1 MAEKKPQPGLIN
13 LFASHRVAANL
24 LMFIAILA
32 GTWGIKKLNTQFFP
46 NFEVDVITIS
56 VVWSGATAEDIQ
68 SSITIPIEQAL
79 KGINGIDKIFAT
91 SAPGSSRLRLEVQ
104 PEADLVTVLDEVK
117 QAVDNVR
124 NLPTE
129 SEKPEVLKVTRFEN
143 IAKILLTGS
152 VPLAELRPL
161 AFELERDLLRQGIRK
176 VAFVGLPE
184 LEIAIAIA
192 PEQLHELGLTLN
204 QLATIIRQR
213 SMDLPAG
220 TAGRKAGAKQVRS
233 LSQQREVEGF
243 LQLPVLANEQGR
255 LVRLGD
261 IAEVTKGP
269 NPDDEFITYKGQ
281 PGIEMQLLRTE
292 ADDTLKSAEIMRQ
305 WLEKVRPTLPK
316 GIQLVVYDESWVYL
330 NERIELLLKNGV
342 GGLVLVIGMLFLFL
356 NVRVAWWVT
365 VGIPISFLTALAVL
379 YLIGGSINLISL
391 FGLIMTLGII
401 VDDAIV
407 VGENASMR
415 IQQGDNPEHAAI
427 AGANMMLA
435 PVTAS
440 SLTTIAA
447 FLPLLILEGNI
458 GNILIDI
465 PTVVIC
471 VILASLAECFLIL
484 PGHLNHSFRR
494 RRVKETQLR
503 QKLDKWFNQFREGVF
518 LKTVKLAI
526 EYRFLTILLAISLF
540 VFSLAMLVTG
550 HLKFTFFPSIDS
562 TVINA
567 SVQFSAGTPA
577 TTVDAFLVELE
588 RALYEAEKKLGET
601 LVVSVFANH
610 RKAAFDSFSG
620 TRIEGDEFG
629 ALKVQI
635 VSGDERAVTNAQIIR
650 AWQQSIQRPA
660 GIERFSIA
668 QRRPGPPG
676 KPIEIKLIGTDVIGL
691 KEAALKL
698 QQAIKNYA
706 GVSNVEDD
714 LPYGREQLI
723 YKLTPMGQSLG
734 LTIEDIGKRLRS
746 ALDGEIVQIF
756 HDSNEEIEVRIEL
769 PASQRDYLTPLLQL
783 PIVLPNGNTALLAN
797 VVSFDTRQGIDTLN
811 RVDGELAVLV
821 SSDVDENTTNANDIT
836 AELEV
841 SVLPGL
847 KTRYGINYAFEGRS
861 AEQQETLADM
871 RLGLFIAL
879 ALIYIILAWVFAS
892 YSWPVA
898 VMLVIPFGITGAIL
912 GHFLMGL
919 NLTVLSLFGLFGLTG
934 IVINDSIILVSV
946 YRHLRGEGVIIE
958 QAIVKSVC
966 MRLRAVL
973 LTSLTTIAGLTP
985 ILFETSLQA
994 QFLIPMATSIVFGLA
1009 FGTVL
1014 ILLVVPAMLVV
1025 VENISLTT
1033 KRHLRGLIA
1042 RISFGE

>member
-1 MAEKKPQPGLIN
+1 MAQPGLLN

-32 GTWGIKKLNTQFFP
+32 GIWGVKKLNTQFFP
-46 NFEVDVITIS
+46 NFEVDVITVA
-56 VVWSGATAEDIQ
+56 VVWSGASAEDIQ

-79 KGINGIDKIFAT
+79 KGINGIDKVFAT
-91 SAPGSSRLRLEVQ
+91 SAPGSSRIRLEVQ
-104 PEADLVTVLDEVK
+104 PEADLAGVLDEVK

-124 NLPTE
+124 NLPSD
-129 SEKPEVLKVTRFEN
+129 SEKPEVLKITRFEN
-143 IAKILLTGS
+143 IAKILLTGP
-152 VPLAELRPL
+152 VTLAELRPL

-176 VAFVGLPE
+176 VEFSGLPE
-184 LEIAIAIA
+184 LEIAIAVP

-204 QLATIIRQR
+204 QLTEVIRQH
-213 SMDLPAG
+213 SLDLPAG
-220 TAGRKAGAKQVRS
+220 TAGRKAGSKQVRS
-233 LSQQREVEGF
+233 LSQERDVEGF
-243 LQLPVLANEQGR
+243 QQLVILADEQGR
-255 LVRLGD
+255 LIRLGD
-261 IAEVTKGP
+261 IADITKGAD
-269 NPDDEFITYKGQ
+269 PDDEYITYKGQ
-281 PGIEMQLLRTE
+281 PSIELRLLRTE
-292 ADDTLKSAEIMRQ
+292 ADDTLRSAKIMRQ
-305 WLEKVRPTLPK
+305 WLEKIRPTLPK

-330 NERIELLLKNGV
+330 NERIQLLLKNGV

-365 VGIPISFLTALAVL
+365 VGIPISFLTALAIL
-379 YLIGGSINLISL
+379 YVIGGTINLISL

-407 VGENASMR
+407 VGENALMR

-465 PTVVIC
+465 PIVVIC
-471 VILASLAECFLIL
+471 VIVASLAECFLIL

-494 RRVKETQLR
+494 RAVKETQLR
-503 QKLDKWFNQFREGVF
+503 QTLDRLFNQFREGVF
-518 LKTVKLAI
+518 LKTVKLSI
-526 EYRFLTILLAISLF
+526 EYRFITILTAISLF

-577 TTVDAFLVELE
+577 ATVDEFLIELE
-588 RALYEAEKKLGET
+588 RALYEAEKKLDEN
-601 LVVSVFANH
+601 VVVNVFALH
-610 RKAAFDSFSG
+610 RKAAFASFSG
-620 TRIEGDEFG
+620 TRVKGDEFG
-629 ALKVQI
+629 SLKVQI
-635 VSGDERAVTNAQIIR
+635 VSADERTVTNAQIVK
-650 AWQQSIQRPA
+650 AWQQAIQRPA
-660 GIERFSIA
+660 GIERFAIA

-676 KPIEIKLIGTDVIGL
+676 KPIEIKLIGTDVLAL
-691 KEAALKL
+691 KEAALQL
-698 QQAIKNYA
+698 QQAIKGYA
-706 GVSNVEDD
+706 GVSNIEDD

-723 YKLTPMGQSLG
+723 YKLTPAGQALG
-734 LTIEDIGKRLRS
+734 LTLENVGKRLRS
-746 ALDGEIVQIF
+746 ALDGQVVQIF
-756 HDSNEEIEVRIEL
+756 HDSNEEVEVRIEL
-769 PASQRDYLTPLLQL
+769 PAAQRDYLTPLMQL

-797 VVSFDTRQGIDTLN
+797 VASFDTRQGIDTLN

-821 SSDVDENTTNANDIT
+821 SSDVDADTANANDIV
-836 AELEV
+836 AELEAT
-841 SVLPGL
+841 VLPEL
-847 KTRYGINYAFEGRS
+847 KIRYGVSYAFEGRS
-861 AEQQETLADM
+861 AEQQETLANM

-898 VMLVIPFGITGAIL
+898 VMLVIPFGITGAIF
-912 GHFLMGL
+912 GHFFMGL
-919 NLTVLSLFGLFGLTG
+919 NLTILSLFGLFGLTG

-946 YRHLRGEGVIIE
+946 YRRLRAEGLIIE
-958 QAIVKSVC
+958 QAIVQAVC
-966 MRLRAVL
+966 LRLRAVL
-973 LTSLTTIAGLTP
+973 LTSLTTVAGLTP

-1009 FGTVL
+1009 FGTLL

-1042 RISFGE
+1042 NI